1 MNIYNISEIDKL
13 LLKLEIEFSQKSK
26 SRIIEEKKYQQIY
39 RARDHIINYDHKIN
53 LNHNLD
59 DWDC

>member
-39 RARDHIINYDHKIN
+39 AARDDIISHEIN
-53 LNHNLD
+53 LNHNSD

>member
-1 MNIYNISEIDKL
+1 MNTYNISEIDKL

-39 RARDHIINYDHKIN
+39 RARDYIINDDNKIN

-59 DWDC
+59 D

>member
-1 MNIYNISEIDKL
+1 MYNISEIDKL

-39 RARDHIINYDHKIN
+39 AARDDTISHEIN
-53 LNHNLD
+53 LHYNLD
-59 DWDC
+59 NWDC